1 MGLEQKKKIIIL
13 DEHKTYLDV
22 RYQIEILRLVKKLNT
37 EYGITIIMVLHDINQ
52 SIAYSDC
59 IIAMKDGKIL
69 AEGNPNDVIN
79 EELIKNVY
87 GIELSVKRIG
97 ENKVVLTV

>member
-1 MGLEQKKKIIIL
+1 
-13 DEHKTYLDV
+13 
-22 RYQIEILRLVKKLNT
+22 
-37 EYGITIIMVLHDINQ
+37 
-52 SIAYSDC
+52 
-59 IIAMKDGKIL
+59 MKDGKVL

>member
-1 MGLEQKKKIIIL
+1 
-13 DEHKTYLDV
+13 
-22 RYQIEILRLVKKLNT
+22 
-37 EYGITIIMVLHDINQ
+37 
-52 SIAYSDC
+52 
-59 IIAMKDGKIL
+59 MKDGKIL

>member
-1 MGLEQKKKIIIL
+1 
-13 DEHKTYLDV
+13 
-22 RYQIEILRLVKKLNT
+22 
-37 EYGITIIMVLHDINQ
+37 MVLHDINH
-52 SIAYSDC
+52 SISYSDC
-59 IIAMKDGKIL
+59 IIAMEYCKIL

>member
-1 MGLEQKKKIIIL
+1 
-13 DEHKTYLDV
+13 
-22 RYQIEILRLVKKLNT
+22 
-37 EYGITIIMVLHDINQ
+37 MVLHDINQ

-59 IIAMKDGKIL
+59 IIAMEDGKIL

-97 ENKVVLTV
+97 KNKVVLTV